1 MCGATGIG
9 RAASAGP
16 SHTRLLHTPL
26 TRLSHATYTPLT
38 RLLVQEDRMWRFY
51 LKISADALLVWS
63 AGMLA

>member
-1 MCGATGIG
+1 M
-9 RAASAGP
+9 P
-16 SHTRLLHTPL
+16 LTRHYTPL
-26 TRLSHATYTPLT
+26 TRLIHVSYMPLTRLLHATYTPLT